1 MNSSPMRTAVVG
13 AGPSGIY
20 ATVEILNSYPHA
32 TVDLYD
38 RLPSPGG
45 LVRYGVAPD
54 HYDRRKLTAVYLRMA
69 LATGRFHY
77 YGNVEVGKHISV
89 TELSQHY
96 HAAVYAHGASDDRRL
111 GIPGE
116 NLRGVHAAADFVG
129 WYNGHPDHTAN
140 VFDFSG
146 HRAVVIGNGNVALDV
161 ARILLLGADSFGRTD
176 IADHALEAL
185 ATSAIREVVIVG
197 RRGPNQASYTA
208 TELIALADLN
218 ATVHTNV
225 DRDLLEV
232 PQAAHAQTYASFLK
246 AKAMS
251 DLLRASESSRSDRR
265 LVFQFLSSP
274 VEIVG
279 AEQVEAVRLVTNE
292 LDIEPGGAV
301 VAHATT
307 ESRTLSA
314 GMVFRSVGYRGRPL
328 QGLPFD
334 AANAVVPNRRGR
346 VFEPDTDIA
355 LPGHYVTGWIKR
367 GSSGVIG
374 SNKTCARE
382 TVGAILEDYEAG
394 LLTAPET
401 SDITD
406 LIIER
411 QPEHIGMS
419 GWSRIDRSEQR
430 AGESAGRPRRK
441 LVTIDEMVA
450 TAQRH

>member
-1 MNSSPMRTAVVG
+1 MRTAVVG

-20 ATVEILNSYPHA
+20 ATVEILNSCPHA

-54 HYDRRKLTAVYLRMA
+54 HYDRRRLTAVYLRMA

-96 HAAVYAHGASDDRRL
+96 HAVVYAHGASDDRRL
-111 GIPGE
+111 GVPGE

-208 TELIALADLN
+208 TELIALEDLN
-218 ATVHTNV
+218 ATFHTNV
-225 DRDLLEV
+225 DGGGPV
-232 PQAAHAQTYASFLK
+232 PQVGSASTYASVLK

-251 DLLRASESSRSDRR
+251 DLLRASDSARSDRR
-265 LVFQFLSSP
+265 LVFQFLASP
-274 VEIVG
+274 VAILG
-279 AEQVEAVRLVTNE
+279 ADRVEAVRLVTNE
-292 LDIEPGGAV
+292 LDIAPSGAV
-301 VAHATT
+301 VAQATA
-307 ESRTLSA
+307 ESSTLA
-314 GMVFRSVGYRGRPL
+314 TGLVFRSVGYRGRPL

-334 AANAVVPNRRGR
+334 KARAVTPSRNGR
-346 VFEPDTDIA
+346 VVEPDTDMPV
-355 LPGHYVTGWIKR
+355 PGQYVTGWIKR
-367 GSSGVIG
+367 GPSGVIG
-374 SNKTCARE
+374 TNKACARE
-382 TVGAILEDYEAG
+382 TVAALLDDYDAG
-394 LLTAPET
+394 LLTTPTAF
-401 SDITD
+401 DIAD
-406 LIIER
+406 LIVER

-419 GWSRIDRSEQR
+419 DWSRIDRSEQR
-430 AGESAGRPRRK
+430 AGELAGRPRRK

-450 TAQRH
+450 TALRH